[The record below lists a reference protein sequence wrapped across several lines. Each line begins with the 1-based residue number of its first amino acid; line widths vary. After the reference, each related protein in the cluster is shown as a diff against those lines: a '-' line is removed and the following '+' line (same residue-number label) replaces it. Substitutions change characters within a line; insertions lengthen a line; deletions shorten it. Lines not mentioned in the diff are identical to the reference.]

1 MGISDFPESFRTY
14 KLLGEYYLEVTKVEP
29 FQFESSLAASITYAY
44 NDEKIAIDVPE
55 FSERGHDAWR
65 CAYKVATKIVSKLD
79 DLQANN
85 KHMGPDQAVKGS
97 GTKPALKN
105 PLPAENAAMKIYY
118 LQESLMALYNAGL
131 CAMRGNDVNLA
142 QRAFESALSVRDEVD
157 GEQCSHF
164 VDSSSSRAMI
174 HSGRSVDNNNIMD
187 DISFYESDDRIE
199 EDGDRVSSLTSQTS
213 TQKHEL
219 PQSEGYLVACGD
231 ICFHLGQT
239 YLKTGEL
246 HYVIQEADHALT
258 YYNGLVPISHP
269 FYHIQQQ
276 QLKALKHKTQ
286 QRSSKGSPKDQ
297 QMHVVR
303 QRHALG
309 LKALALSAMGQFDEA
324 EIMLKHIKKSC
335 KGPLEGNEIFHGFGL
350 LFRSNVAMNETA

>member
-1 MGISDFPESFRTY
+1 M
-14 KLLGEYYLEVTKVEP
+14 EP
-29 FQFESSLAASITYAY
+29 FQFESSLTATITYAY

-79 DLQANN
+79 DLQATNS
-85 KHMGPDQAVKGS
+85 KDVDSEQVVKGS
-97 GTKPALKN
+97 DTKAATKK
-105 PLPAENAAMKIYY
+105 PLTGENAAMKIFY
-118 LQESLMALYNAGL
+118 LQESMLALYNAGL

-142 QRAFESALSVRDEVD
+142 QRAFESALSVRDELD
-157 GEQCSHF
+157 SEQCRHCI
-164 VDSSSSRAMI
+164 DSSSHRAMI

-187 DISFYESDDRIE
+187 DISFYESDEKVE
-199 EDGDRVSSLTSQTS
+199 EDGDRVSSLSSHTSS
-213 TQKHEL
+213 QKQEL

-239 YLKTGEL
+239 YLKTGDL

-276 QLKALKHKTQ
+276 QLKALKHKSQ
-286 QRSSKGSPKDQ
+286 QRSSKGSSKDQ

-324 EIMLKHIKKSC
+324 EAMLKHIKKSC
-335 KGPLEGNEIFHGFGL
+335 KGPLEGMYGIHIQRL
-350 LFRSNVAMNETA
+350 HVAVVIALHPHE